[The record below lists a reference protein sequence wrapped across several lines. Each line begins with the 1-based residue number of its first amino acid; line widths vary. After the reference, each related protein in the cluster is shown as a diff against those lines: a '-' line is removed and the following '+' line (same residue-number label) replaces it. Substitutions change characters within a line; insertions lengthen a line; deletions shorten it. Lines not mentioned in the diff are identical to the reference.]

1 MPVDDKLVS
10 KEYEPEELERKWY
23 DWWQDR
29 GLFHAEVDETKE
41 PFSIVIPPP
50 NVTGSLHMGH
60 ALNNTLQ
67 DIVCRY
73 KRMKGFNVMW
83 VPGTDHAGIATQNVV
98 ERELAKKGID
108 RKDMSREAFLEKVWE
123 WKSEYG
129 GRIISQLK
137 RLGASCDWDR
147 ERFTMDEGLSK
158 AVRAVFVRLYKEGLI
173 YKGKYIINWCPRCH
187 TALSDL
193 EVEHATKKGKLYYV
207 AYPFVEEDGFLVVA
221 TTRPETIL
229 GDVAIAVHPDDSN
242 NAKYI
247 GKKVRVPI
255 VDRIVPVIKDQMVD
269 PSFGTGMVKITPA
282 HDPNDFLVGQRH
294 DLEPIQVINADGFMN
309 ENAGRYKGMNR
320 FDAREAIVRDIEAAG
335 LLVKIE
341 EYEHAV
347 GHCYRCN
354 TILEPYLSEQWF
366 VRTEPLAKR
375 AIEVVKE
382 GKIRWIPERWV
393 NTYYQWM
400 ENIRDW
406 CISRQLWWGHRIPA
420 WTCLDCNHIT
430 VSEIDPVECEN
441 CGSRAIVQDE
451 DVLDT
456 WFSSALWPFSTMG
469 WPEQTP
475 ELTYFYPTSL
485 LVTGFDI
492 IFFWVARMIM
502 MGLKFMD
509 DVPFKDVYIHALV
522 RDEKGQK
529 MSKSKGN
536 VIDPVDIINQY
547 GADSLRFTLS
557 SLTVQGRDIFLST
570 QKIESCRHFMNK
582 IWNAARFALMNLSD
596 FDKNRTMEFDDSLRL
611 HDRWIVMRV
620 NQVTK
625 EVTDLIEGYFFGEA
639 SKILYDFV
647 WGELCDWYI
656 EMSKPALKGDEGSKR
671 KIASQKVLYYV
682 FKKVLLLLH
691 PFIPFITEELW
702 HSFGFSQMSI
712 EEEPWPGTEEMFDD
726 TTKKSL
732 EKNIFVLQETIRSI
746 RNLRAEANLTPQITV
761 PHLTINPT
769 DRSVLEVL
777 AENEDIIRLMSKVG
791 EVSFES
797 RRPGGS
803 LVSVLPWC
811 NVYLIVGDI
820 IDISSE
826 IERLRREKEGLLL
839 EEQKSLS
846 KLSNE
851 SFLQKA
857 PQEVVEKEQNRLK
870 KARERMKRIDDNIA
884 SLERSSEEADGR

>member
-1 MPVDDKLVS
+1 MRADDMLIP
-10 KEYEPEELERKWY
+10 KEYEPEKIEQKWY
-23 DWWQDR
+23 EWWLKK

-73 KRMKGFNVMW
+73 KRMKGFNVLW
-83 VPGTDHAGIATQNVV
+83 IPGTDHAGIATQNVV
-98 ERELAKKGID
+98 ERELAKEGIQ
-108 RKDMSREAFLEKVWE
+108 RKDITREAFLQKVWE
-123 WKSEYG
+123 WKHEYG

-137 RLGASCDWDR
+137 RLGASCDWTR
-147 ERFTMDEGLSK
+147 ERFTMDEGLSR
-158 AVRAVFVRLYKEGLI
+158 AVRCVFVRLYKEGLI

-193 EVEHATKKGKLYYV
+193 EVEHVLTKGKLYYV
-207 AYPFVEEDGFLVVA
+207 AYPFEGEEGYVVVA

-229 GDVAIAVHPDDSN
+229 GDVAIAVNPDDQK
-242 NAKYI
+242 NAGLV
-247 GKKVRVPI
+247 GKKVRVPMT
-255 VDRIVPVIKDQMVD
+255 DRIVPIIKDEMVD
-269 PSFGTGMVKITPA
+269 PSFGTGLVKITPA

-294 DLEPIQVINADGFMN
+294 ELKLIQVIDADGRMN
-309 ENAGRYKGMNR
+309 ENAGPYKGMDR
-320 FDAREAIVRDIEAAG
+320 FEAREAITRDIKAAG

-341 EYEHAV
+341 EHEHAI

-354 TILEPYLSEQWF
+354 TVLEPFLSEQWF

-382 GKIRWIPERWV
+382 GQIRWIPEQWT

-420 WTCLDCNHIT
+420 WTCDDCGHIT
-430 VSEIDPVECEN
+430 VSEEDPTCCEK
-441 CGSRAIVQDE
+441 CGSKEINQDE

-469 WPEQTP
+469 WPDDTP
-475 ELTYFYPTSL
+475 ELRYFYPTSL

-502 MGLKFMD
+502 MGLKFMG
-509 DVPFKDVYIHALV
+509 DVPFRDVYIHALV

-536 VIDPVDIINQY
+536 VIDPLDVINEY

-557 SLTVQGRDIFLST
+557 SLTVQGRDIILST

-582 IWNAARFALMNLSD
+582 IWNAARFALMNLEDFEGSERIEHKSD
-596 FDKNRTMEFDDSLRL
+596 LRL
-611 HDRWIVMRV
+611 HDKWILMRAD
-620 NQVTK
+620 QVTK
-625 EVTDLIEGYFFGEA
+625 EVTDFLEGYFFGEV
-639 SKILYDFV
+639 SRLLYDFV
-647 WGELCDWYI
+647 WRELCDWYI
-656 EMSKPALKGDEGSKR
+656 EMAKPALKEDEGNNR
-671 KIASQKVLYYV
+671 KVASQETLYYV
-682 FKKVLLLLH
+682 FRKVLLLLH
-691 PFIPFITEELW
+691 PFIPFVTEELW
-702 HSFGFSQMSI
+702 HIFGFSSNSI
-712 EEEPWPGTEEMFDD
+712 EEESWPSVEEMFDE
-726 TTKKSL
+726 TTTALLAK
-732 EKNIFVLQETIRSI
+732 EMYIVQETIRSA
-746 RNLRAEANLTPQITV
+746 RNLRAEANVAPQVVV
-761 PHLTINPT
+761 PHLAFDPT
-769 DRSVLEVL
+769 DETAAKVI
-777 AENEDIIRLMSKVG
+777 AENEDMIKLMSKVG
-791 EVSFES
+791 QISFVS

-803 LVSVLPWC
+803 LVSVLPWG

-820 IDISSE
+820 IDIPSE
-826 IERLRREKEGLLL
+826 IERLKKEKEELAL
-839 EEQKSLS
+839 EEQRSLS

-857 PQEVVEKEQNRLK
+857 PKEVVEKEKERLK
-870 KARERMKRIDDNIA
+870 KARERIERIDENIT
-884 SLERSSEEADGR
+884 SLKES

>member
-1 MPVDDKLVS
+1 MRADDMLIP
-10 KEYEPEELERKWY
+10 KEYEPEKIEQKWY
-23 DWWQDR
+23 EWWLKK

-73 KRMKGFNVMW
+73 KRMKGFNVLW
-83 VPGTDHAGIATQNVV
+83 IPGTDHAGIATQNVV
-98 ERELAKKGID
+98 ERELAKEGIQ
-108 RKDMSREAFLEKVWE
+108 RKDITREAFLQKVWE
-123 WKSEYG
+123 WKHEYG

-137 RLGASCDWDR
+137 RLGASCDWTR
-147 ERFTMDEGLSK
+147 ERFTMDEGLSR
-158 AVRAVFVRLYKEGLI
+158 AVRCVFVRLYKEGLI

-193 EVEHATKKGKLYYV
+193 EVEHVLTKGKLYYV
-207 AYPFVEEDGFLVVA
+207 AYPFEGEEGYVVVA

-229 GDVAIAVHPDDSN
+229 GDVAIAVNPDDQK
-242 NAKYI
+242 NAGLV
-247 GKKVRVPI
+247 GKKVRVPMT
-255 VDRIVPVIKDQMVD
+255 DRIVPIIKDEMVD
-269 PSFGTGMVKITPA
+269 PSFGTGLVKITPA

-294 DLEPIQVINADGFMN
+294 ELKLIQVIDADGRMN
-309 ENAGRYKGMNR
+309 ENAGPYKGMDR
-320 FDAREAIVRDIEAAG
+320 FEAREAITRDIKAAG

-341 EYEHAV
+341 EHEHAI

-354 TILEPYLSEQWF
+354 TVLEPFLSEQWF

-382 GKIRWIPERWV
+382 GQIRWIPEQWT

-420 WTCLDCNHIT
+420 WTCDDCGHIT
-430 VSEIDPVECEN
+430 VSEEDPTCCEK
-441 CGSRAIVQDE
+441 CGSKEINQDE

-469 WPEQTP
+469 WPDDTP
-475 ELTYFYPTSL
+475 ELRYFYPTSL

-502 MGLKFMD
+502 MGLKFMG
-509 DVPFKDVYIHALV
+509 DVPFRDVYIHALV

-536 VIDPVDIINQY
+536 VIDPLDVINEY

-557 SLTVQGRDIFLST
+557 SLTVQGRDIILST

-582 IWNAARFALMNLSD
+582 IWNAARFALMNLEDFEGSERIEHKSD
-596 FDKNRTMEFDDSLRL
+596 LRL
-611 HDRWIVMRV
+611 HDKWILMRAD
-620 NQVTK
+620 QVTK
-625 EVTDLIEGYFFGEA
+625 EVTDFLEGYFFGEV
-639 SKILYDFV
+639 SRLLYDFV
-647 WGELCDWYI
+647 WRELCDWYI
-656 EMSKPALKGDEGSKR
+656 EMAKPALKEDEGNNR
-671 KIASQKVLYYV
+671 KVASQETLYYV
-682 FKKVLLLLH
+682 FRKVLLLLH
-691 PFIPFITEELW
+691 PFVPFITEELW
-702 HSFGFSQMSI
+702 HIFGFSSNSI
-712 EEEPWPGTEEMFDD
+712 EEELWPSAEEMFDEA
-726 TTKKSL
+726 TIALLAKEMHT
-732 EKNIFVLQETIRSI
+732 VQETIRSV
-746 RNLRAEANLTPQITV
+746 RNLRAEANVAPQVIV
-761 PHLTINPT
+761 PHLAFDPT
-769 DRSVLEVL
+769 NEAAAKVI
-777 AENEDIIRLMSKVG
+777 AENEDMIKLMSKVG
-791 EVSFES
+791 QINFVS

-803 LVSVLPWC
+803 LVSVLPWG

-820 IDISSE
+820 IDIPSE
-826 IERLRREKEGLLL
+826 IERLKKEKEELAL
-839 EEQKSLS
+839 EEQRSLS

-857 PQEVVEKEQNRLK
+857 PKEVVEKEKERLK
-870 KARERMKRIDDNIA
+870 KARERIERIDENIT
-884 SLERSSEEADGR
+884 SLEES

>member
-1 MPVDDKLVS
+1 MRADDMLIP
-10 KEYEPEELERKWY
+10 KEYEPKEIEQKWY
-23 DWWQDR
+23 EWWLKR
-29 GLFHAEVDETKE
+29 GLFHAEVDETKK
-41 PFSIVIPPP
+41 PFSMVIPPP

-73 KRMKGFNVMW
+73 KRMKGFNVLW
-83 VPGTDHAGIATQNVV
+83 IPGTDHAGIATQNVV
-98 ERELAKKGID
+98 ERELAKEGIQ
-108 RKDMSREAFLEKVWE
+108 RKDITREAFLQKVWE
-123 WKSEYG
+123 WKHEYG

-137 RLGASCDWDR
+137 RLGASCDWTR
-147 ERFTMDEGLSK
+147 ERFTMDEGLSR
-158 AVRAVFVRLYKEGLI
+158 AVRCVFVRLYKEGLI

-193 EVEHATKKGKLYYV
+193 EVEHVLTKGKLYYV
-207 AYPFVEEDGFLVVA
+207 AYPFEGEEGYVVVA

-229 GDVAIAVHPDDSN
+229 GDVAIAVNPDDQK
-242 NAKYI
+242 NAGLV
-247 GKKVRVPI
+247 GKKVRVPMT
-255 VDRIVPVIKDQMVD
+255 DRIVPIIKDEMVD
-269 PSFGTGMVKITPA
+269 PSFGTGLVKITPA

-294 DLEPIQVINADGFMN
+294 ELKLIQVIDADGRMN
-309 ENAGRYKGMNR
+309 ENAGPYKGMDR
-320 FDAREAIVRDIEAAG
+320 FEAREAITRDIKAAG

-341 EYEHAV
+341 EHEHAI

-354 TILEPYLSEQWF
+354 TVLEPFLSEQWF

-382 GKIRWIPERWV
+382 GQIRWIPEQWT

-420 WTCLDCNHIT
+420 WTCDDCGHIT
-430 VSEIDPVECEN
+430 VSEEDPTCCEK
-441 CGSRAIVQDE
+441 CGSKEINQDE

-469 WPEQTP
+469 WPDDTP
-475 ELTYFYPTSL
+475 ELRYFYPTSL

-502 MGLKFMD
+502 MGLKFMG
-509 DVPFKDVYIHALV
+509 DVPFRDVYIHALV

-536 VIDPVDIINQY
+536 VIDPLDVINEY

-557 SLTVQGRDIFLST
+557 SLTVQGRDIILST

-582 IWNAARFALMNLSD
+582 IWNAARFALMNLEDFEGSERIEHKSD
-596 FDKNRTMEFDDSLRL
+596 LRL
-611 HDRWIVMRV
+611 HDKWILMRAD
-620 NQVTK
+620 QVTK
-625 EVTDLIEGYFFGEA
+625 EVTDFLEGYFFGEV
-639 SKILYDFV
+639 SRLLYDFV
-647 WGELCDWYI
+647 WRELCDWYI
-656 EMSKPALKGDEGSKR
+656 EMAKPALKEDEGNNR
-671 KIASQKVLYYV
+671 KVASQETLYYV
-682 FKKVLLLLH
+682 FRKVLLLLH
-691 PFIPFITEELW
+691 PFVPFITEELW
-702 HSFGFSQMSI
+702 HIFGFSSNSI
-712 EEEPWPGTEEMFDD
+712 EEELWPSAEEMFDEA
-726 TTKKSL
+726 TIALLAKEMHT
-732 EKNIFVLQETIRSI
+732 VQETIRSV
-746 RNLRAEANLTPQITV
+746 RNLRAEANVAPQVIV
-761 PHLTINPT
+761 PHLAFDPT
-769 DRSVLEVL
+769 NEAAAKVI
-777 AENEDIIRLMSKVG
+777 AENEDMIKLMSKVG
-791 EVSFES
+791 QINFVS

-803 LVSVLPWC
+803 LVSVLPWG

-820 IDISSE
+820 IDIPSE
-826 IERLRREKEGLLL
+826 IERLKKEKEELAL
-839 EEQKSLS
+839 EEQRSLS

-857 PQEVVEKEQNRLK
+857 PKEVVEKEKERLK
-870 KARERMKRIDDNIA
+870 KARERIERIDENIT
-884 SLERSSEEADGR
+884 SLEES

>member
-1 MPVDDKLVS
+1 MRADDMLIP
-10 KEYEPEELERKWY
+10 KEYEPKEIEQKWY
-23 DWWQDR
+23 EWWLKR
-29 GLFHAEVDETKE
+29 GLFHAEVDETKK
-41 PFSIVIPPP
+41 PFSMVIPPP

-73 KRMKGFNVMW
+73 KRMKGFNVLW
-83 VPGTDHAGIATQNVV
+83 IPGTDHAGIATQNVV
-98 ERELAKKGID
+98 ERELAKEGIQ
-108 RKDMSREAFLEKVWE
+108 RKDITRDAFLKKVWE
-123 WKSEYG
+123 WKHEYG

-137 RLGASCDWDR
+137 RLGASCDWTR
-147 ERFTMDEGLSK
+147 ERFTMDEGLSR
-158 AVRAVFVRLYKEGLI
+158 AVRCVFVRLYKEGLI

-193 EVEHATKKGKLYYV
+193 EVEHVLTKGKLYYV
-207 AYPFVEEDGFLVVA
+207 AYPIEGEEGSVVVA

-229 GDVAIAVHPDDSN
+229 GDVAIAVNPDDQKN
-242 NAKYI
+242 TGLV
-247 GKKVRVPI
+247 GKKVRVPMT
-255 VDRIVPVIKDQMVD
+255 DRIVPIIEDQMVD
-269 PSFGTGMVKITPA
+269 PSFGTGLVKITPA
-282 HDPNDFLVGQRH
+282 HDPNDFLVSERH
-294 DLEPIQVINADGFMN
+294 ELKLIQVIDADGRMN
-309 ENAGRYKGMNR
+309 ENAGPYKGMDR
-320 FDAREAIVRDIEAAG
+320 FEAREAITRDIKAAG

-341 EYEHAV
+341 DHEHAI

-354 TILEPYLSEQWF
+354 TVLEPFLSEQWF

-382 GKIRWIPERWV
+382 GQIRWVPEQWT

-420 WTCLDCNHIT
+420 WTCDECGHVT
-430 VSEIDPVECEN
+430 VSEEDPIYCEKCSSKEIN
-441 CGSRAIVQDE
+441 QDE

-469 WPEQTP
+469 WPDDTP
-475 ELTYFYPTSL
+475 ELRYFYPTSL

-502 MGLKFMD
+502 MGLKFMG
-509 DVPFKDVYIHALV
+509 DVPFRDVYIHALV

-536 VIDPVDIINQY
+536 VIDPLDVINEY

-557 SLTVQGRDIFLST
+557 SLTVQGRDIILSA

-582 IWNAARFALMNLSD
+582 IWNAARFALMNLEGFEGSGRIAHKSD
-596 FDKNRTMEFDDSLRL
+596 LRL
-611 HDRWIVMRV
+611 HDKWILMRA

-625 EVTDLIEGYFFGEA
+625 EVTDFLEGYFFGEA
-639 SKILYDFV
+639 SRLLYDFV

-656 EMSKPALKGDEGSKR
+656 EMAKPALKEEEGSDR
-671 KIASQKVLYYV
+671 KVASQEILYYV
-682 FKKVLLLLH
+682 FGKVLLLLH
-691 PFIPFITEELW
+691 PFIPFVTEELW
-702 HSFGFSQMSI
+702 HIFGFSSNSI
-712 EEEPWPGTEEMFDD
+712 EEESWPSVEEMFDEA
-726 TTKKSL
+726 TTALLAK
-732 EKNIFVLQETIRSI
+732 EMYIVQETIRSA
-746 RNLRAEANLTPQITV
+746 RNLRAEANVAPQVVV
-761 PHLTINPT
+761 PHLAFDPT
-769 DRSVLEVL
+769 DETAAKVI
-777 AENEDIIRLMSKVG
+777 AENEDMIKLMSKVG
-791 EVSFES
+791 QISFVS

-803 LVSVLPWC
+803 LVSVLPWG

-820 IDISSE
+820 IDIPSE
-826 IERLRREKEGLLL
+826 IERLKKEKEELAL
-839 EEQKSLS
+839 EEQRSLS

-857 PQEVVEKEQNRLK
+857 PKEVVEKEKERLK
-870 KARERMKRIDDNIA
+870 KARERIERIDENIT
-884 SLERSSEEADGR
+884 SLKES

>member
-1 MPVDDKLVS
+1 MRADDMPLS
-10 KEYEPEELERKWY
+10 KEYEPDELEQRWY
-23 DWWQDR
+23 EWWLKR
-29 GLFHAEVDETKE
+29 GLFHAEVDEAKE
-41 PFSIVIPPP
+41 PFSMVIPPP

-73 KRMKGFNVMW
+73 KRMRGFNVLW
-83 VPGTDHAGIATQNVV
+83 IPGTDHAGIATQNVV
-98 ERELAKKGID
+98 ERELAKSGIQ
-108 RKDMSREAFLEKVWE
+108 RKDMTREAFLEKVWE

-137 RLGASCDWDR
+137 RLGASCDWSR
-147 ERFTMDEGLSK
+147 ERFTMDEGLSR
-158 AVRAVFVRLYKEGLI
+158 AVRCVFVRLYEEGLI

-193 EVEHATKKGKLYYV
+193 EVEHALEKGKLYYV
-207 AYPFVEEDGFLVVA
+207 AYPIEGETGFVVVA

-229 GDVAIAVHPDDSN
+229 GDVAIAVHPDDPN
-242 NAKYI
+242 NSKFV
-247 GKKVRVPI
+247 GKRVKVPM
-255 VDRIVPVIKDQMVD
+255 VDRIIPVIEDEMVD

-294 DLEPIQVINADGFMN
+294 GLEPIQVIDADGFMN
-309 ENAGRYKGMNR
+309 ENAGRYRGMSR
-320 FDAREAIVRDIEAAG
+320 FQAREAIVKDIEAAG

-341 EYEHAV
+341 EHEHAV

-354 TILEPYLSEQWF
+354 TVLEPFLSEQWF
-366 VRTEPLAKR
+366 VRTEPLAKK
-375 AIEVVKE
+375 AIEVVRE

-420 WTCLDCNHIT
+420 WTCKDCGHIT
-430 VSEIDPVECEN
+430 VSEEDPTKCGK
-441 CGSRAIVQDE
+441 CGSGNIVQDE

-469 WPEQTP
+469 WPEDTP
-475 ELTYFYPTSL
+475 ELRYFYPTSL

-502 MGLKFMD
+502 MGLKFMG

-536 VIDPVDIINQY
+536 VIDPLDVIAKY

-557 SLTVQGRDIFLST
+557 SLTVQGRDIYLST
-570 QKIESCRHFMNK
+570 QKIESYRHFMNK
-582 IWNAARFALMNLSD
+582 IWNAGRFALMNLGG
-596 FDKNRTMEFDDSLRL
+596 FNLDKSHSIKSKDNLRL
-611 HDRWIVMRV
+611 HDKWILLRI
-620 NQVTK
+620 NQVVK
-625 EVTDLIEGYFFGEA
+625 ETTELLEGYFFGEA
-639 SKILYDFV
+639 SRLLYDFV

-656 EMSKPALKGDEGSKR
+656 EMAKPALKGDEGDRR
-671 KIASQKVLYYV
+671 KTASQQVLGYV
-682 FKKVLLLLH
+682 FRKTLLLLH

-702 HSFGFSQMSI
+702 HAFGFSVDSI
-712 EEEPWPGTEEMFDD
+712 EEEPWPSAEDLFDE
-726 TTKKSL
+726 TTKASI
-732 EKNIFVLQETIRSI
+732 ENEMYILQETIRSI
-746 RNLRAEANLTPQITV
+746 RNLRAEANLAPQMVV
-761 PHLTINPT
+761 PHVVFSPT
-769 DRSVLEVL
+769 SAE
-777 AENEDIIRLMSKVG
+777 AENIIARNEDMIKFMTKVG
-791 EVSFES
+791 HINVN
-797 RRPGGS
+797 RTRPGHS
-803 LVSVLPWC
+803 LVSVLPWG
-811 NVYLIVGDI
+811 NIYLVVGEI
-820 IDISSE
+820 IDIPSE
-826 IERLRREKEGLLL
+826 IERLKKERESLLA

-851 SFLQKA
+851 SFLQRA
-857 PQEVVEKEQNRLK
+857 PKEVVEKEQERLK
-870 KARERMKRIDDNIA
+870 KARERIKRINENIA
-884 SLERSSEEADGR
+884 SLEEN

>member
-1 MPVDDKLVS
+1 MRADDMLIP
-10 KEYEPEELERKWY
+10 KEYEPKEIEQKWY
-23 DWWQDR
+23 EWWLKR
-29 GLFHAEVDETKE
+29 GLFHAEVDETKK
-41 PFSIVIPPP
+41 PFSMVIPPP

-73 KRMKGFNVMW
+73 KRMKGFNVLW
-83 VPGTDHAGIATQNVV
+83 IPGTDHAGIATQNVV
-98 ERELAKKGID
+98 ERELAKEGIQ
-108 RKDMSREAFLEKVWE
+108 RKDITRDAFLKKVWE
-123 WKSEYG
+123 WKHEYG

-137 RLGASCDWDR
+137 RLGASCDWTR
-147 ERFTMDEGLSK
+147 ERFTMDEGLSR
-158 AVRAVFVRLYKEGLI
+158 AVRCVFVRLYKEGLI

-193 EVEHATKKGKLYYV
+193 EVEHVLTKGRLYYV
-207 AYPFVEEDGFLVVA
+207 AYPIEGEEGSVVVA

-229 GDVAIAVHPDDSN
+229 GDVAIAVNPDDQKN
-242 NAKYI
+242 TGLV
-247 GKKVRVPI
+247 GKKVRVPMT
-255 VDRIVPVIKDQMVD
+255 DRIVPIIEDQMVD
-269 PSFGTGMVKITPA
+269 PSFGTGLVKITPA
-282 HDPNDFLVGQRH
+282 HDPNDFLVSERH
-294 DLEPIQVINADGFMN
+294 ELKLIQVIDADGRMN
-309 ENAGRYKGMNR
+309 ENAGPYKGMDR
-320 FDAREAIVRDIEAAG
+320 FEAREAITRDIKAAG

-341 EYEHAV
+341 DHEHAI

-354 TILEPYLSEQWF
+354 TVLEPFLSEQWF

-382 GKIRWIPERWV
+382 GQIRWVPEQWT

-420 WTCLDCNHIT
+420 WTCDECGHVT
-430 VSEIDPVECEN
+430 VSEEDPIYCEK
-441 CGSRAIVQDE
+441 CGSKEIKQDE

-469 WPEQTP
+469 WPDDTP
-475 ELTYFYPTSL
+475 ELRYFYPTSL

-502 MGLKFMD
+502 MGLKFMG
-509 DVPFKDVYIHALV
+509 DVPFRDVYIHALV

-536 VIDPVDIINQY
+536 VIDPLDVINEY

-557 SLTVQGRDIFLST
+557 SLTVQGRDIILSA

-582 IWNAARFALMNLSD
+582 IWNAARFALMNLEGFEGSGRIEHKSD
-596 FDKNRTMEFDDSLRL
+596 LRL
-611 HDRWIVMRV
+611 HDKWILMRA

-625 EVTDLIEGYFFGEA
+625 EVTDFLEGYFFGEA
-639 SKILYDFV
+639 SRLLYDFV

-656 EMSKPALKGDEGSKR
+656 EMAKPALKEEEGSDR
-671 KIASQKVLYYV
+671 KVASQEILYYV
-682 FKKVLLLLH
+682 FGKVLLLLH
-691 PFIPFITEELW
+691 PFIPFVTEELW
-702 HSFGFSQMSI
+702 HIFGFSSNSI
-712 EEEPWPGTEEMFDD
+712 EEESWPSVEEMFDEA
-726 TTKKSL
+726 TTALLAK
-732 EKNIFVLQETIRSI
+732 EMYIVQETIRSA
-746 RNLRAEANLTPQITV
+746 RNLRAEANVAPQVVV
-761 PHLTINPT
+761 PHLAFDPT
-769 DRSVLEVL
+769 DETAAKVI
-777 AENEDIIRLMSKVG
+777 AENEDMIKLMSKVG
-791 EVSFES
+791 QISFVS

-803 LVSVLPWC
+803 LVSVLPWG

-820 IDISSE
+820 IDIPSE
-826 IERLRREKEGLLL
+826 IERLKKEKEELAL
-839 EEQKSLS
+839 EEQRSLS

-857 PQEVVEKEQNRLK
+857 PKEVVEKEKERLK
-870 KARERMKRIDDNIA
+870 KARERIERIDENIT
-884 SLERSSEEADGR
+884 SLKES